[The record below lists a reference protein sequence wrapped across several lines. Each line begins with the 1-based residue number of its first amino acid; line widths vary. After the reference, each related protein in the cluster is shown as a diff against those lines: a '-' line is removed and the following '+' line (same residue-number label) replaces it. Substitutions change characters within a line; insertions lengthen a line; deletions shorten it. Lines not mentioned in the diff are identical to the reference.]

1 MLAKT
6 QKSAKSQKFDMPK
19 LRIKPLYVLMAIGLF
34 VIFLPGY
41 ARFME
46 LRARNT
52 YLEEEME
59 RLEQENTRLY
69 KEKAKLE
76 QDIDYIEK
84 VARESMGV
92 AREGEI
98 PITIEP

>member
-1 MLAKT
+1 MAK
-6 QKSAKSQKFDMPK
+6 
-19 LRIKPLYVLMAIGLF
+19 IKIRPLYLVIAFVLV

-41 ARFME
+41 TRFME
-46 LRARNT
+46 LRARSI
-52 YLEEEME
+52 YLEKEIE
-59 RLEQENTRLY
+59 RLENENVRLY
-69 KEKAKLE
+69 REKERLE

-98 PITIEP
+98 PVKIQK